1 VEIWKKQ
8 KWDIKEN
15 KRDMRRQQMRTAKVD
30 RKTKETDIKV
40 TLNLDGEGKYTI
52 DTSIPFLDHML
63 SLMCRHGL
71 FDMKIKAKGDIDVDY
86 HHTVEDI
93 GIVFGK
99 TVKQALANMKGISR
113 YGQASVPMDEAI
125 ASVSLDISG
134 RPYLVYKV
142 EFPKRSKIKNFD
154 PDLIEDFL
162 QAFVSNS
169 GITLHVESPYG
180 RNTHHIIEAIFK
192 ALGRA
197 LKHAVLID
205 PRVKGVPSTKKC
217 LG

>member
-1 VEIWKKQ
+1 
-8 KWDIKEN
+8 
-15 KRDMRRQQMRTAKVD
+15 MRKAKVD

-40 TLNLDGEGKYTI
+40 AINLDGKGKYTI
-52 DTSIPFLDHML
+52 DTSVPFLDHML
-63 SLMCRHGL
+63 SLMCKHGL
-71 FDMKIKAKGDIDVDY
+71 FDIRLKAKGDIDVDY

-93 GIVFGK
+93 GIVLGK
-99 TVKQALANMKGISR
+99 AVKQALGNMEGVSR
-113 YGQASVPMDEAI
+113 YGQASVPMDEAL

-142 EFPKRSKIKNFD
+142 EFPKKSKIKNFE

-162 QAFVSNS
+162 QAFASNS

-197 LKHAVLID
+197 LRKAVVID
-205 PRVKGVPSTKKC
+205 PRVKGIPSTK
-217 LG
+217 GV

>member
-1 VEIWKKQ
+1 
-8 KWDIKEN
+8 
-15 KRDMRRQQMRTAKVD
+15 MRTAKVE
-30 RKTKETDIKV
+30 RKTKETDIR
-40 TLNLDGEGKYTI
+40 LSIDLDGEGKYAI

-63 SLMCRHGL
+63 SLMSKHGL
-71 FDMKIKAKGDIDVDY
+71 LDMKIKAKGDIDIDF

-93 GIVFGK
+93 GIVLGK
-99 TVKQALANMKGISR
+99 AMKEALGNMQGITR
-113 YGQASVPMDEAI
+113 YGQASVPMDEAL
-125 ASVSLDISG
+125 AMVSIDISG

-142 EFPKRSKIKNFD
+142 EIPKKSKIKNFD

-162 QAFVSNS
+162 QAFASS
-169 GITLHVESPYG
+169 SSITLHVITPYG

-197 LKHAVLID
+197 LRQAVAID
-205 PRVKGVPSTKKC
+205 PRVKGVPSTKKV

>member
-1 VEIWKKQ
+1 
-8 KWDIKEN
+8 
-15 KRDMRRQQMRTAKVD
+15 MRTAKIE
-30 RKTKETDIKV
+30 RKTKETDIKL
-40 TLNLDGEGKYTI
+40 TLNLDGKGQYSI
-52 DTSIPFLDHML
+52 NTSIPFFDHML
-63 SLMCRHGL
+63 SLMCKHGI
-71 FDMKIKAKGDIDVDY
+71 FDMKLKAKGDIEIDY

-99 TVKQALANMKGISR
+99 AVKQTLGDMKGISR
-113 YGQASVPMDEAI
+113 FGQATVPMDEAL
-125 ASVSLDISG
+125 ASVSIDISG
-134 RPYLVYKV
+134 RPYLVYRV
-142 EFPKRSKIKNFD
+142 AFPKKSKIKNFD

-197 LKHAVLID
+197 LRNAVYID
-205 PRVKGVPSTKKC
+205 PRIKGIPTTKGQ
-217 LG
+217 L

>member
-1 VEIWKKQ
+1 MG
-8 KWDIKEN
+8 IKF
-15 KRDMRRQQMRTAKVD
+15 KMRTARVE
-30 RKTKETDIKV
+30 RKTKETDIK
-40 TLNLDGEGKYTI
+40 LAINLDGKGEYSI

-63 SLMCRHGL
+63 SLMCKHGL
-71 FDMKIKAKGDIDVDY
+71 FDIRLKARGDIDVDY

-99 TVKQALANMKGISR
+99 AVKQALGNMEGVSR
-113 YGQASVPMDEAI
+113 YGQASVPMDEAL

-142 EFPKRSKIKNFD
+142 EFPKKSKIKNFE

-162 QAFVSNS
+162 QAFASNS

-197 LKHAVLID
+197 LRKAVLID
-205 PRVKGVPSTKKC
+205 PRVKGVPSTKEC